1 MQQTKNSGSK
11 ALTNMIILKLHNNYF
26 GTLFALGA
34 LLLGSSFSVQA
45 QTNLT
50 PLNER
55 DRVMTMA
62 GDFTFASVGDL
73 MIRRPASQL
82 ADPEVQGV
90 FELIRSADLAMGNME
105 GELANLREFDG
116 PMNGFV
122 GTHEVA
128 ADLKQ
133 MGFDMVNRAQNHLLD
148 SEFAGMFSTNA
159 LLDDAGIIHAGSGK
173 NLQEA
178 AAPAFFETA
187 KGRAAIVGTH
197 APIWP
202 EHNRLAA
209 TPLIGN
215 LGGRPGLNMLNYR
228 ETILVSEDQ
237 FAALDQIREGFLA
250 QRGNY
255 DNPRNMPAA
264 SPTNGINFPA
274 SSSGRN
280 NPTYRVAEN
289 GEIPGTIVYEMNQN
303 DLDRVLRNIRNA
315 RQLGDFVIAAAHIH
329 QSQSI
334 VETQHLSTRPP
345 AFYVELAHSA
355 IDAGADAFVGTGVQT
370 LRGIEIYNGKPVFY
384 GLGEFFRES
393 QWELEVALGNAD
405 SDSNRGM
412 QRFSRNFGGSSQS
425 LESLLAISHYENG
438 ELAEVRLYPTELGI
452 DGPDSRLGIP
462 RLAGP
467 QQAREILERVERLSD
482 QWGTEID
489 IEGSVG
495 IIRVN

>member
-1 MQQTKNSGSK
+1 MRTTTKPNSAFS
-11 ALTNMIILKLHNNYF
+11 
-26 GTLFALGA
+26 LGFVFLVLVLA
-34 LLLGSSFSVQA
+34 TSTVQS
-45 QTNLT
+45 QSDLP

-55 DRVMTMA
+55 DRAMTMA

-82 ADPEVQGV
+82 ADPEVQEV
-90 FELIRSADLAMGNME
+90 FELIRNADLAMGNME
-105 GELANLREFDG
+105 GELANLREFEG

-128 ADLKQ
+128 ADLKL

-148 SEFAGMFSTNA
+148 SEFAGMFSTNS
-159 LLDDAGIIHAGSGK
+159 LLDEAGIIHAGSGK

-178 AAPAFFETA
+178 AAPVFFETA
-187 KGRAAIVGTH
+187 KGRAALVGTH

-215 LGGRPGLNMLNYR
+215 LGGRPGLNMLRYN
-228 ETILVSEDQ
+228 ETILVSQEQ
-237 FAALDQIREGFLA
+237 FDALEQVRDEFL
-250 QRGNY
+250 QFSDRY
-255 DNPRNMPAA
+255 DNPRRMA
-264 SPTNGINFPA
+264 SSSASAGINFPA

-280 NPTYRVAEN
+280 NPNYRVATN
-289 GEIPGTIVYEMNQN
+289 GEIPGTVVYDMNDN

-329 QSQSI
+329 QSRSI

-345 AFYVELAHSA
+345 AFYEELARKA

-370 LRGIEIYNGKPVFY
+370 LRGIEIYNGKPIFY
-384 GLGEFFRES
+384 GLGEFFREA
-393 QWELEVALGNAD
+393 QWELEVALGNETASTD
-405 SDSNRGM
+405 RRM
-412 QRFSRNFGGSSQS
+412 QQFARNFGGNTQS
-425 LESLLAISHYENG
+425 LESLVAISHYEDG
-438 ELAEVRLYPTELGI
+438 ELTEVRLYPTELGI

-462 RLAGP
+462 RMADLQRA
-467 QQAREILERVERLSD
+467 QQILERVERLSD
-482 QWGTEID
+482 EWDTEID